1 MTLNQ
6 WFDIGLT
13 TPYPSGMT
21 CGSEMRTKQQWI
33 PAIIGIAAVGVL
45 AAALAVWRPSHL
57 YLWFKAVHV
66 MAVIAWM
73 AGMLYLPRLFVYHCG
88 AEPGS
93 RQSETFKVMERRLLR
108 GIINPAMVVS
118 WAIGLWMVYDG
129 GWISAHWLHVKLA
142 LVVALSGLHGA
153 LARWTADFAA
163 DRNRHNERF
172 YRIINEVPAVLMI
185 GIVIMVVI
193 KPF

>member
-1 MTLNQ
+1 M
-6 WFDIGLT
+6 
-13 TPYPSGMT
+13 SAA
-21 CGSEMRTKQQWI
+21 SEIRARKQWI
-33 PAIIGIAAVGVL
+33 PAIIAIGAMAVL
-45 AAALAVWRPSHL
+45 AILLAIWRPSHF
-57 YLWFKAVHV
+57 YDWFKAVHV

-73 AGMLYLPRLFVYHCG
+73 AGLLYLPRLFVYHCS

-108 GIINPAMVVS
+108 GIMTPAMIAS
-118 WAIGLWMVYDG
+118 WFLGLWMVYVGYVAVG
-129 GWISAHWLHVKLA
+129 GFGLAHWLHVKLA
-142 LVVALSGLHGA
+142 LVVAMSGFHGA

-163 DRNRHNERF
+163 DHNVHSERF
-172 YRIINEVPAVLMI
+172 YRVVNEVPAVLMI

>member
-1 MTLNQ
+1 
-6 WFDIGLT
+6 
-13 TPYPSGMT
+13 
-21 CGSEMRTKQQWI
+21 MRTKSKWI
-33 PAIIGIAAVGVL
+33 PAAAGVGAVAVLVSVL
-45 AAALAVWRPSHL
+45 AIWHPSHL

-66 MAVIAWM
+66 MAVISWM

-118 WAIGLWMVYDG
+118 WALGLWMVYDG
-129 GWISAHWLHVKLA
+129 GWIAAHWLHVKLL
-142 LVVALSGLHGA
+142 LVVALSALHGM

-163 DRNRHNERF
+163 DRNRHSERF
-172 YRIINEVPAVLMI
+172 YRIANEVPAVLMI
-185 GIVIMVVI
+185 GIVVMVVI